1 MATYAN
7 PNQFKIGAI
16 PGSLSGRINNNVV
29 FATIDPA
36 SSTAANIKPGSPLR
50 LKNVAGAGIVVDS
63 AAATDTPYGV
73 AVLNGQKNVY
83 TAGDIIQV
91 ACFGSHVNLEVG
103 AAVVRGAKLKFTTA
117 GIVTTHASTNAI
129 IGRALGQATASG
141 ETILVEIAPEVS
153 Q

>member
-7 PNQFKIGAI
+7 PNQFKIGPI

-36 SSTAANIKPGSPLR
+36 SSNAALIKPGSPVR
-50 LKNVAGAGIVVDS
+50 LKDVSGANIVVDS

-73 AVLNGQKNVY
+73 VVFSAQKNTYV
-83 TAGDIIQV
+83 AGDVVQV
-91 ACFGSHVNLEVG
+91 ACFGSHVNLETGGTV
-103 AAVVRGAKLKFTTA
+103 ARGAKLKFTTA

-129 IGRALGQATASG
+129 IGRALGKASASG
-141 ETILVEIAPEVS
+141 ETILVEIAPEIS